1 MIKRMLHEK
10 PVSFC
15 LRIMM
20 ILLAAIPIFYMAGLS
35 GSIKE
40 YPWAIGFSVLGII
53 AEVLLFLLPD
63 KKYSDYIMIGGA
75 AVLAL
80 AFSFFL
86 MGGVL
91 SIADYIAGV
100 NFWGDAT
107 QFSSIVTYGVMLF
120 GSACLSVVSCY
131 MD

>member
-1 MIKRMLHEK
+1 MIKKMLQER
-10 PVSFC
+10 PVRFC
-15 LRIMM
+15 LRIVM
-20 ILLAAIPIFYMAGLS
+20 ILLAGIPVFYMTGLA

-53 AEVLLFLLPD
+53 VEALLLFLPD
-63 KKYSDYIMIGGA
+63 KKYSDYIMIVGA
-75 AVLAL
+75 VTLAL

-91 SIADYIAGV
+91 SVADYIAGV

-131 MD
+131 ID